1 MDIIVVDAGD
11 VRIGDND
18 EGEIAES
25 LNSVSKA
32 DRQEGEGEI
41 RGGEEG

>member
-1 MDIIVVDAGD
+1 MDVIVVDAGD

-25 LNSVSKA
+25 LNSVSEA
-32 DRQEGEGEI
+32 DGQEGEGEVC
-41 RGGEEG
+41 GGEDG